1 MQICIALAAVL
12 LKLHMKLAGSL
23 VWPDPTQTTRVGA
36 HLSKLGP
43 YTGNWA
49 KSGGWVLFYEWV
61 LFCETMVYQYLYV
74 YVCAFSVYVDV

>member
-1 MQICIALAAVL
+1 MAPCHHEHGLARGAHRISKDILFGYIYKLSYLMQICIALAAVL

-49 KSGGWVLFYEWV
+49 KSGG
-61 LFCETMVYQYLYV
+61 
-74 YVCAFSVYVDV
+74 